1 MKPSLNQPV
10 RANSVEGSEFT
21 ERKVVHEE
29 GKQWGGEATSEDSGE
44 IVAVDLDA
52 SVAVVGRD
60 NPVLGEHEVERPAG
74 LPPSQ
79 VDLDGGVW
87 LCVPL
92 VDLIKSVE
100 NVTVDVLRYILGK
113 LELFLLVEKSKIL
126 RGLTWGWLKDY
137 SKYTSP
143 PLGLMTN
150 PHYNTQYTKTREE
163 NLRDLYQCDRIIIM
177 FSFFVSNPN
186 KYTK

>member
-126 RGLTWGWLKDY
+126 RGLTWGWLKD
-137 SKYTSP
+137 SKHTSP